1 MGLLNTPISPKMKAD
16 LERMNTLRAEL
27 EQLETE
33 YADAI
38 KMPGVKRV
46 RNVAFVDTAEII
58 NDSDYEIDEYWQI
71 TYDNATD
78 FDCISCKSDL
88 EDGAQIDTVLEQIR
102 KTKEIYEN
110 LEAVLEQQ
118 KQLGAKY
125 VVHRCEPGDFDWD
138 D

>member
-1 MGLLNTPISPKMKAD
+1 MGLLNAPMTPKMKAD
-16 LERMNTLRAEL
+16 LERMNALRAEL

-38 KMPGVKRV
+38 RIPGVQRV
-46 RNVAFVDTAEII
+46 RNVAFIDTEKVIG
-58 NDSDYEIDEYWQI
+58 DSDYDIDEYWQI

-88 EDGAQIDTVLEQIR
+88 EDGAKIDTVLEQIR
-102 KTKEIYEN
+102 KTREIYEKFEN
-110 LEAVLEQQ
+110 IIEQQ
-118 KQLGAKY
+118 KQLGVKY

-138 D
+138 G

>member
-1 MGLLNTPISPKMKAD
+1 MGLLNAPMTPKMKAD
-16 LERMNTLRAEL
+16 LERMNALRAEL

-38 KMPGVKRV
+38 RIPGVQRV
-46 RNVAFVDTAEII
+46 RNVAFIDTEKVIG
-58 NDSDYEIDEYWQI
+58 DSDYDIDEYWQI

-88 EDGAQIDTVLEQIR
+88 EDGAEIDTVLEQVR
-102 KTKEIYEN
+102 KTREIYEKFEN
-110 LEAVLEQQ
+110 IIEQQ

-138 D
+138 V

>member
-1 MGLLNTPISPKMKAD
+1 
-16 LERMNTLRAEL
+16 
-27 EQLETE
+27 
-33 YADAI
+33 
-38 KMPGVKRV
+38 MPGVKRV
-46 RNVAFVDTAEII
+46 RNVAFVDTSELID
-58 NDSDYEIDEYWQI
+58 DSDYEIDEYWQI

-78 FDCISCKSDL
+78 FDCISSKSDL
-88 EDGAQIDTVLEQIR
+88 DDGAGIDDVLKQIR